1 MDSDVSHHAIL
12 PLREYQEGRR
22 RQGKDKQ
29 SQPCLPPDPPSMS
42 KGPQKKTKLK
52 QPAPS
57 KIKKNQSFQVSW
69 DTSENR
75 YDFSKIN

>member
-1 MDSDVSHHAIL
+1 MFTTRSAVCDQR
-12 PLREYQEGRR
+12 PT
-22 RQGKDKQ
+22 
-29 SQPCLPPDPPSMS
+29 
-42 KGPQKKTKLK
+42 KKTKLK
-52 QPAPS
+52 QTAPS